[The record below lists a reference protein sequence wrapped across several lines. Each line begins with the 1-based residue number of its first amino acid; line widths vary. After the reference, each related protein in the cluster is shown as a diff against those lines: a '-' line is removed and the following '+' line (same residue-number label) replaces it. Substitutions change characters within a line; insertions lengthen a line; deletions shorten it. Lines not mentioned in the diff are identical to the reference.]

1 MSEMIVYHGDT
12 EPISTPI
19 CKFGRPNLD
28 FGQGFY
34 ITNTREQAIAWAT
47 TWHATDSRRAYSTAT
62 R

>member
-19 CKFGRPNLD
+19 CKFDRPNLD

-34 ITNTREQAIAWAT
+34 VTNIREQAIAWANNM
-47 TWHATDSRRAYSTAT
+47 ARTDSRRAYSTAT